1 MDNTRYYAVY
11 DVDGT
16 LLSIGTIDSGEPLKG
31 EITKEEYDA
40 LYAEIIANQP
50 SEEEL
55 PDPETEEALAILRGE
70 VTE

>member
-1 MDNTRYYAVY
+1 MRYYAAY
-11 DVDGT
+11 TDDGT
-16 LLSIGTIDSGEPLKG
+16 LLGIGTIDSGEPLKG

-40 LYAEIIANQP
+40 LYAEILANQP
-50 SEEEL
+50 PEEDL

>member
-1 MDNTRYYAVY
+1 MDKKRYYALY
-11 DVDGT
+11 DSDGT
-16 LLSIGTIDSGEPLKG
+16 LLSIGTVTSAEPLEG

-50 SEEEL
+50 PEDDA
-55 PDPETEEALAILRGE
+55 DPEIEEALAILRGE

>member
-1 MDNTRYYAVY
+1 MADTKYYALY
-11 DVDGT
+11 DAEGALITVGT
-16 LLSIGTIDSGEPLKG
+16 VVGGDPLKG

-50 SEEEL
+50 SEEDL